1 MGMEAI
7 APVGLELGNAL
18 TVGTPSAPTVDFASW
33 VGQGLGKVEN
43 NLDVAETGVRALAA
57 GRDVPVH
64 EVMIALEQARLDL
77 SLAAEV
83 RNRLVEAYQELARIQ
98 L

>member
-1 MGMEAI
+1 MTLHAI
-7 APVGLELGNAL
+7 APVGLEQGMSLSINPPA
-18 TVGTPSAPTVDFASW
+18 TPTADFSGWVAS
-33 VGQGLGKVEN
+33 GLGRVEHS
-43 NLDVAETGVRALAA
+43 LDVAETGVRALAA

-83 RNRLVEAYQELARIQ
+83 RNKLVEAYQELARIQ

>member
-1 MGMEAI
+1 MSIEAI
-7 APVGLELGNAL
+7 GPIGLEQGQSVAA
-18 TVGTPSAPTVDFASW
+18 SAPATPAADFSGWLASG
-33 VGQGLGKVEN
+33 VGHVEHS
-43 NLDVAETGVRALAA
+43 LDVAETGVRALAA

-77 SLAAEV
+77 SLATEV

>member
-1 MGMEAI
+1 MSMEAI
-7 APVGLELGNAL
+7 APIGLEQAQAL
-18 TVGTPSAPTVDFASW
+18 AIPAPATPAADFSGWLAN
-33 VGQGLGKVEN
+33 GLGHVERS
-43 NLDVAETGVRALAA
+43 LDVAETGVRALAA

-77 SLAAEV
+77 SLATEV

>member
-1 MGMEAI
+1 MSMEAI
-7 APVGLELGNAL
+7 APIGLDAGVSQAIP
-18 TVGTPSAPTVDFASW
+18 TTAAPATDFAGW
-33 VGQGLGKVEN
+33 LGAGLGKVEN
-43 NLDVAETGVRALAA
+43 SLDTAEAGVRALAA

-64 EVMIALEQARLDL
+64 EVMISLEQARLDL

>member
-1 MGMEAI
+1 M
-7 APVGLELGNAL
+7 
-18 TVGTPSAPTVDFASW
+18 
-33 VGQGLGKVEN
+33 
-43 NLDVAETGVRALAA
+43 DVAETGVRALAA

-64 EVMIALEQARLDL
+64 DVMIALEQARLDL
-77 SLAAEV
+77 SLATEV